1 MDEFRVNAYERA
13 DLYKERMK
21 KYHDRRIIQ
30 RNFKKGDLVLLFN
43 SRLKLFPGKLK
54 SKWSG
59 PFRIS
64 QVHSSGV
71 VELEN
76 NDGSVFKVNGQRV
89 KLYIGPTDLIKC
101 IATIYLD
108 EVSVIEI
115 TISCRDNKSS
125 ATWEATHHFTRILF
139 LVNKNSKRRVDPR
152 PKLRRLVG
160 GNPSF

>member
-1 MDEFRVNAYERA
+1 MRLRQLNEMDEFRLNAYERA

-30 RNFKKGDLVLLFN
+30 RNIQKGDLVLLFN

-64 QVHSSGV
+64 KVYSSGV

-76 NDGSVFKVNGQRV
+76 DDGSVFKVNGQRV
-89 KLYIGPTDLIKC
+89 KLYIGLTDSIKY

-108 EVSVIEI
+108 EV
-115 TISCRDNKSS
+115 
-125 ATWEATHHFTRILF
+125 
-139 LVNKNSKRRVDPR
+139 
-152 PKLRRLVG
+152 
-160 GNPSF
+160 

>member
-1 MDEFRVNAYERA
+1 MRLGQLNEMDEFLLNAYERA

-30 RNFKKGDLVLLFN
+30 QNFQKGDLVLLFN

-64 QVHSSGV
+64 QVYSSGV

-76 NDGSVFKVNGQRV
+76 NDGGVFKVNGQRV
-89 KLYIGPTDLIKC
+89 KLYIGPTNSIKC

-108 EVSVIEI
+108 EV
-115 TISCRDNKSS
+115 
-125 ATWEATHHFTRILF
+125 
-139 LVNKNSKRRVDPR
+139 
-152 PKLRRLVG
+152 
-160 GNPSF
+160 